1 MFCWFCWEEVVESVS
16 EFFSGG
22 AGKVCFYNTYAVEF
36 LAPRC
41 SGFLRWP
48 PRASSRA
55 GATDAEEEWGRGAG
69 PVRARR
75 RRAVGGSACRGKMV
89 A

>member
-1 MFCWFCWEEVVESVS
+1 MFCWFCWKDMVVSVS

-48 PRASSRA
+48 PRVSSRA

-69 PVRARR
+69 PVRARG
-75 RRAVGGSACRGKMV
+75 AGGPSEGVRLEKNL
-89 A
+89 